1 MEKRG
6 KNLTKEELKAMPLEE
21 LKQLVKKLHKR
32 NWERNQGKDYVF
44 ISYSH
49 ADKEAKLVYELVAWF
64 LQKGVSLS
72 IDTEYSGE
80 SESWVRLMKGRLEDV
95 NCKAMMAFYSENY
108 VQSYPALMEFLYRY
122 SIGVRMGRGKR
133 KMPLIPVDLDQE
145 GYIRKKVDELS
156 HRSPELLKEDP
167 NGEEIKCVEDG
178 LEGLK
183 NLDKNNEAWYKGLAA
198 KVVNNIGKTKQ
209 DVALCMSIVIENQEP
224 QFDNCNRISDD
235 WNDLLNILKKHRVL
249 VNEEVSE
256 EAAGDDRFE
265 AVEAPQKAAE
275 TASAVQAVSTVQA
288 GPECAAVFRQ
298 PIEEFKKTFE
308 AALAANKQETRQR
321 DGENKKTPPI
331 CFKSICLELPWR
343 DEVVT
348 VTGNK
353 WKPLLG
359 KMLDAI
365 YEKQG
370 KDFFETCA
378 AEAARSGNAEPYV
391 ITNEDFKVK
400 ISPGNWKHYQCLKSG
415 DFWFRNWFSAEL
427 LVHEAIKWIKR
438 YQDYLGDRR
447 IPYYELDQYFVEYEP
462 EAQFVRYFKSAK

>member
-49 ADKEAKLVYELVAWF
+49 ADKDAKLVYELVAWF

-183 NLDKNNEAWYKGLAA
+183 NLDKNN
-198 KVVNNIGKTKQ
+198 
-209 DVALCMSIVIENQEP
+209 
-224 QFDNCNRISDD
+224 
-235 WNDLLNILKKHRVL
+235 
-249 VNEEVSE
+249 VSE
-256 EAAGDDRFE
+256 
-265 AVEAPQKAAE
+265 
-275 TASAVQAVSTVQA
+275 T
-288 GPECAAVFRQ
+288 
-298 PIEEFKKTFE
+298 IKTQIQG
-308 AALAANKQETRQR
+308 KQEEARALQQLGYSAYLR
-321 DGENKKTPPI
+321 DLRSDRYEVENI
-331 CFKSICLELPWR
+331 DNFFI
-343 DEVVT
+343 DET
-348 VTGNK
+348 NH
-353 WKPLLG
+353 
-359 KMLDAI
+359 I
-365 YEKQG
+365 YVIY
-370 KDFFETCA
+370 A
-378 AEAARSGNAEPYV
+378 YGNAELTDVTDVV
-391 ITNEDFKVK
+391 IF
-400 ISPGNWKHYQCLKSG
+400 
-415 DFWFRNWFSAEL
+415 
-427 LVHEAIKWIKR
+427 
-438 YQDYLGDRR
+438 
-447 IPYYELDQYFVEYEP
+447 
-462 EAQFVRYFKSAK
+462 